1 MVCPSQGKK
10 ESAPNEIRNI
20 GFQSLQPLAFRH
32 GNLPHRQLLACDFLT
47 TIHPT
52 GNDSVE
58 MKPKSLLAILGL
70 SAALCA
76 FGSYTFAADEGGT
89 KATAREKLFIKKAAM
104 GGMTEVALGKV
115 AAQNGGSQD
124 VKDFGNQMVTD
135 HSKINDNLK
144 DVAGKMGVT
153 IPDSLDSM
161 HQAMVD
167 KMSKLT
173 GAEFDKAYVRDMVKD
188 HEKDVA
194 EFERAKSTVKNDDLK
209 KFIDDSVPTMK
220 DHLDKIK
227 KFDQAKGTAT
237 Q

>member
-1 MVCPSQGKK
+1 V
-10 ESAPNEIRNI
+10 E
-20 GFQSLQPLAFRH
+20 
-32 GNLPHRQLLACDFLT
+32 
-47 TIHPT
+47 
-52 GNDSVE
+52 NDSVK
-58 MKPKSLLAILGL
+58 MKPKTLLTILGI

-76 FGSYTFAADEGGT
+76 FSSHTFAADENGT
-89 KATAREKLFIKKAAM
+89 KATARERMFIKKAAM

-144 DVAGKMGVT
+144 EVAGKMGVT

-167 KMSKLT
+167 KMSKLS
-173 GAEFDKAYVRDMVKD
+173 GAEFDKAYVKDMVKD
-188 HEKDVA
+188 HEKDIA
-194 EFERAKSTVKNDDLK
+194 EFDRAKSMVKNDDLK

-227 KFDQAKGTAT
+227 KFDQAKGTTAS